1 MNNKLIKKTE
11 SSRIIARLEKGKE
24 VLLEQLLKTPIV
36 QIACEKTGIA
46 RSTYYRWLDDD
57 DEFNNKIKEA
67 IRKGK
72 SLINDMAESKLI
84 SAIQN
89 GNTTAIIYWLKNNHK
104 GYVERKPIF
113 QDDIIE
119 PVQMMITTYD
129 PKYYDEDRKVV
140 SNHEDE
146 ASKATTNQKCLNQS
160 NQIKIETYKDEE
172 EDDDDEEEEEENDD
186 DYDD

>member
-1 MNNKLIKKTE
+1 MNKKLVNKTE

-24 VLLEQLLKTPIV
+24 ILLEQLLKTPIV

-57 DEFNNKIKEA
+57 DEFNNRIREA

-104 GYVERKPIF
+104 GYIERKPIF
-113 QDDIIE
+113 QDDIVE
-119 PVQMMITTYD
+119 PIKMMITTYD
-129 PKYYDEDRKVV
+129 PRYHDRDRDIIPD
-140 SNHEDE
+140 HEDE
-146 ASKATTNQKCLNQS
+146 DKGIIVNRAKLRS
-160 NQIKIETYKDEE
+160 NNRIKIETYNQ
-172 EDDDDEEEEEENDD
+172 EENDD
-186 DYDD
+186 EDED

>member
-1 MNNKLIKKTE
+1 MNNKLVKKTE

-146 ASKATTNQKCLNQS
+146 VSKATTDQKRLRQS
-160 NQIKIETYKDEE
+160 DQIEIETYEE
-172 EDDDDEEEEEENDD
+172 EDDDEEECDD

>member
-1 MNNKLIKKTE
+1 MNRKLVNKTE

-24 VLLEQLLKTPIV
+24 ILLEQLLKTPIV

-57 DEFNNKIKEA
+57 DEFNNRIREA

-104 GYVERKPIF
+104 GYIERKPIF
-113 QDDIIE
+113 QDDIVE
-119 PVQMMITTYD
+119 PIQMMITTYD
-129 PKYYDEDRKVV
+129 PRYHDRDRDIIPD
-140 SNHEDE
+140 HEDE
-146 ASKATTNQKCLNQS
+146 NKGIIVNRAKLRS
-160 NQIKIETYKDEE
+160 NNRIKIETYNQ
-172 EDDDDEEEEEENDD
+172 EEENDD
-186 DYDD
+186 EDED